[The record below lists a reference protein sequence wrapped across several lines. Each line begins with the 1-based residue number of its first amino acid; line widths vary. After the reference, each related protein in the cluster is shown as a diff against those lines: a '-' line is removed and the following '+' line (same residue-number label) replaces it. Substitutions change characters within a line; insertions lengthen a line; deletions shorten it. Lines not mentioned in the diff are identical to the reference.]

1 MAFRDNTE
9 LRISATLPLNAL
21 KIVSAQKEIIVVAP
35 VGPIRVSVILVPK
48 VLQPLRVQGVLAL
61 ASSAAAVT
69 VVIVVAPLGVVVL
82 ILVHLLVPRRAVAGR
97 VPLVLRPVGLGARA
111 ADKGRKV

>member
-1 MAFRDNTE
+1 MAFRDNTNTDF
-9 LRISATLPLNAL
+9 SDSTLPLNAL
-21 KIVSAQKEIIVVAP
+21 KIVSAQKEIIVIAP

-48 VLQPLRVQGVLAL
+48 VLQPLRVQSVLAL
-61 ASSAAAVT
+61 ASSSAAAVL
-69 VVIVVAPLGVVVL
+69 VVAPLCVVVL

-97 VPLVLRPVGLGARA
+97 VPLVLRPVGLGTGA